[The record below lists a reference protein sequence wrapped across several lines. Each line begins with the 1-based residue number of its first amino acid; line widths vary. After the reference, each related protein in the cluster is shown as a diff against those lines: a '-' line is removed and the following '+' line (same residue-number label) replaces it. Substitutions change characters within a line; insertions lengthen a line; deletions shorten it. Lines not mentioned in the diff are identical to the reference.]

1 MYRMPA
7 LRSRA
12 TAPRHLIMWQTG
24 IRFVICLNLLLRTLL
39 LEPGVIQLL
48 RVFVC
53 APSGMLC
60 R

>member
-1 MYRMPA
+1 
-7 LRSRA
+7 
-12 TAPRHLIMWQTG
+12 MWQTG